1 MNRAALRETV
11 FKVLFRYEFHDTESF
26 KTQMNLF
33 FTESP
38 DDIDDE
44 EKWPALDEAS
54 ALEITGKVMDIL
66 SHIDD
71 IDNEI
76 SSKCDGWDIDRIGK
90 TELSIMRIAVYEII
104 YDDGL
109 ETAVSI
115 SEAVKLAKKYCDEKS
130 YGFVNGVLAKFVK
143 K

>member
-33 FTESP
+33 FTEYP
-38 DDIDDE
+38 DDIEDE
-44 EKWPALDEAS
+44 EQWPALDEKS
-54 ALEITGKVMDIL
+54 ALEITDKVMNIL
-66 SHIDD
+66 SHIEE

-76 SSKCDGWDIDRIGK
+76 SSKCEGWDIKRIGK
-90 TELSIMRIAVYEII
+90 TELSIMRVAIYEILFEE
-104 YDDGL
+104 GL

>member
-26 KTQMNLF
+26 KTQMILF
-33 FTESP
+33 FTEYP
-38 DDIDDE
+38 DDIEDE
-44 EKWPALDEAS
+44 EQWPALDEKS
-54 ALEITGKVMDIL
+54 ALEITDKVMNIL
-66 SHIDD
+66 SHIEE

-76 SSKCDGWDIDRIGK
+76 SSKCEGWDIKRIGK
-90 TELSIMRIAVYEII
+90 TELSIMRVAIYEILFEE
-104 YDDGL
+104 GL

>member
-1 MNRAALRETV
+1 
-11 FKVLFRYEFHDTESF
+11 
-26 KTQMNLF
+26 MNLF
-33 FTESP
+33 FTEYP